1 MRHEDGHRVT
11 AAQVDQLLSW
21 RDGADH
27 TKAVDLNPSRTFLH
41 DTNGVPTVVDLAMMR
56 EAVALLGEDP
66 ALVNP
71 QIPSELVIDHSV
83 IADVFGTS
91 DAFARNVEIE
101 YDRNAE
107 RYRFLRWGQQTLKNF
122 VVVPPGTGIMHQV
135 NCEYLARVITAED
148 GWAYPDICLGT
159 DSHTTMVNGMG
170 VLAWGIGGIEAEAVM
185 LGESLSMLIPRV
197 VGFRLF
203 GELLEGATAT
213 DLVLTITEQL
223 RAHGVVGKFVEFYG
237 PGVAATTLPDRLTI
251 ANMSPEFGSTCA
263 YFPIDDETLRY
274 LRFTGRPEAS
284 VSLVEAYAKHQGMW
298 HDPTQPPRYSEYVEL
313 DLGSVTP
320 SLAGPR
326 RPQDRV
332 PLSSAQA
339 DFRRVLPDILGLP
352 GNDDGLMSR
361 LDEASAESF
370 PASDPPA
377 LDEDAP
383 EPTPTRVRATGTL
396 PERPTNP
403 LEIALGGHTVEI
415 DHGAVAIAAIT
426 SCTNTSNP
434 TVMIAAGIVA
444 KRAVE
449 RGLTTKPWVKTSL
462 SPGSKVVTDYLDDAG
477 LTPYLEKL
485 GFHLAGYGCMT
496 CIGASGPLIPEVT
509 DAVNQHDLGVVSVL
523 SGNRNF
529 DGRINPDVR
538 MNYLASPPLVVA
550 YAIAGTMDINLIADP
565 LGVTSDG
572 TPVYLADLWP
582 TSREVQDT
590 IDATVHAGMF
600 TTAYA
605 TVFDGDERWQA
616 LATPVGETFA
626 WEETS
631 TYLRLPP
638 YLDRMSRTP
647 QPLEDIESARVLV
660 KLGDSITTDHV
671 SPAGA
676 VPPHTPAGQFLLAQG
691 VERFQLN
698 TYASRRGNHE
708 VMMRGTFANVRLRNQ
723 LVPGVE
729 GGTTLNLLSG
739 ETDVGLRRGHGLFA
753 GSSSSCG
760 RCWQG
765 LRQRLLK
772 RLGRQGAGAARRSR
786 RSRRV
791 VRAHPPFQPHRHG
804 CAASPVQGRRHRRE
818 SRPDRAGDHRRTRSG
833 SPRRRTTSRD
843 ALGHRRRPFV
853 RDAPAPRHPSRAR
866 VHPPR
871 RNHALRRPITTAD
884 QPQEPGAH
892 MNDAPSVDADLG
904 AELAPTGTLRVVINL
919 GNPVLSNGTPDNP
932 GGVTVGIA
940 QELARRLDVPLATTC
955 VDAAR
960 KSAAALAAGDAD
972 LAFLAIEPAREK
984 DATFSPPYV
993 VIEGVYVVPSDADLT
1008 GSEKVDRPGTTI
1020 GVKEGSAYDLYLT
1033 RTIQEADIVRG
1044 TDGTDVFVER
1054 GLDVAAGIRQPL
1066 TTFVG
1071 DGARYRILEPAFM
1084 QIRQA
1089 VGIPR
1094 DRSAG
1099 AAEFVSAFVS
1109 DLVASGFV
1117 RSQLEQAGQDPD
1129 LVAT

>member
-1 MRHEDGHRVT
+1 MVLPSQVRSRDSFATRDELQVGTSTYVIQSLARLDIAAIPYSLRVVLENLLRHEDGERVT
-11 AAQVDQLLSW
+11 AAQVDHLLAW

-56 EAVALLGEDP
+56 EAVARLGEDP

-135 NCEYLARVITAED
+135 NCEYLARVVTAEE

-185 LGESLSMLIPRV
+185 LGESLSMLLPRV

-203 GELLEGATAT
+203 GDLPEGATAT

-237 PGVAATTLPDRLTI
+237 PGVASTTLPDRLTI

-263 YFPIDDETLRY
+263 YFPIDEETIRY
-274 LRFTGRPEAS
+274 LRFTGRPEAT
-284 VSLVEAYAKHQGMW
+284 VSLVEAYAKHQGLW
-298 HDPTQPPRYSEYVEL
+298 HDPTVTPRYSELVEL
-313 DLGSVTP
+313 DLSSVTP

-332 PLSSAQA
+332 LLSSAQA

-352 GNDDGLMSR
+352 GTDDGLMSR

-383 EPTPTRVRATGTL
+383 EPMATPVTAAGTL
-396 PERPTNP
+396 PERPTNAV
-403 LEIALGGHTVEI
+403 EMTIGEDTVEI

-449 RGLTTKPWVKTSL
+449 RGLTSKPWVKTSL

-477 LTPYLEKL
+477 LTPYLDEL

-496 CIGASGPLIPEVT
+496 CIGASGPLIPAVT
-509 DAVNQHDLGVVSVL
+509 DAVNEHDLGVVSVL

-565 LGVTSDG
+565 LGVDTDG
-572 TPVYLADLWP
+572 TSVYLADLWP

-590 IDATVHAGMF
+590 IDATIHAGMF
-600 TTAYA
+600 TAAYA
-605 TVFDGDERWQA
+605 TVFDGDERWQS
-616 LATPVGETFA
+616 LDTPSGATFVWDES
-626 WEETS
+626 S

-638 YLDRMSRTP
+638 YLASMSREP

-708 VMMRGTFANVRLRNQ
+708 VMMRGTFANVRLRNK
-723 LVPGVE
+723 LIPGVE
-729 GGTTLNLLSG
+729 GGATLNLLSG
-739 ETDVGLRRGHGLFA
+739 EQMTVYDAAMDYRRAHVPLVVLAGKDYGS
-753 GSSSSCG
+753 GSSRDWAAKG
-760 RCWQG
+760 PA
-765 LRQRLLK
+765 LL
-772 RLGRQGAGAARRSR
+772 G
-786 RSRRV
+786 
-791 VRAHPPFQPHRHG
+791 VRAVLAESFERIHRSNLIGMGVLPLQFKEGDTAETLGLSGREKIDISGLAELGEEHLPARLSVTADGRSFEMQLRLDTPRELEYIRHG
-804 CAASPVQGRRHRRE
+804 G
-818 SRPDRAGDHRRTRSG
+818 
-833 SPRRRTTSRD
+833 
-843 ALGHRRRPFV
+843 
-853 RDAPAPRHPSRAR
+853 
-866 VHPPR
+866 
-871 RNHALRRPITTAD
+871 IT
-884 QPQEPGAH
+884 
-892 MNDAPSVDADLG
+892 
-904 AELAPTGTLRVVINL
+904 
-919 GNPVLSNGTPDNP
+919 
-932 GGVTVGIA
+932 
-940 QELARRLDVPLATTC
+940 
-955 VDAAR
+955 
-960 KSAAALAAGDAD
+960 
-972 LAFLAIEPAREK
+972 
-984 DATFSPPYV
+984 PYV
-993 VIEGVYVVPSDADLT
+993 VRSLLPS
-1008 GSEKVDRPGTTI
+1008 SR
-1020 GVKEGSAYDLYLT
+1020 
-1033 RTIQEADIVRG
+1033 
-1044 TDGTDVFVER
+1044 
-1054 GLDVAAGIRQPL
+1054 
-1066 TTFVG
+1066 
-1071 DGARYRILEPAFM
+1071 
-1084 QIRQA
+1084 
-1089 VGIPR
+1089 
-1094 DRSAG
+1094 
-1099 AAEFVSAFVS
+1099 
-1109 DLVASGFV
+1109 
-1117 RSQLEQAGQDPD
+1117 
-1129 LVAT
+1129 